1 LAIALP
7 GAGPGVG
14 PAAGQGLNLPGGNS
28 SAPIEITADEGIEW
42 QQKAQAYIARG
53 NAKVVQGDSQV
64 FADTLT
70 AYYQGGGEGQRTHIV
85 RIDAVGAVRLVS
97 PTGTATGTQAIYDVD
112 KGVLV
117 LTGTPRLVTA
127 TDRISARDS
136 LEYWRDR
143 AIVVA
148 RGAAMAVREDKRL
161 SADIL
166 VGYLKRD
173 AQGGEKIDR
182 IDAFDN
188 VAIITPTD
196 IVRGNQGVYNVETG
210 IATLTGSVKI
220 TRGDN
225 QLNGDRA
232 EVDLNSGQ
240 SRLLSG
246 PGGPVRG
253 VFVPDKG
260 QTRPAGPAAPGKQP

>member
-1 LAIALP
+1 
-7 GAGPGVG
+7 
-14 PAAGQGLNLPGGNS
+14 
-28 SAPIEITADEGIEW
+28 
-42 QQKAQAYIARG
+42 
-53 NAKVVQGDSQV
+53 
-64 FADTLT
+64 
-70 AYYQGGGEGQRTHIV
+70 
-85 RIDAVGAVRLVS
+85 
-97 PTGTATGTQAIYDVD
+97 
-112 KGVLV
+112 
-117 LTGTPRLVTA
+117 
-127 TDRISARDS
+127 
-136 LEYWRDR
+136 
-143 AIVVA
+143 
-148 RGAAMAVREDKRL
+148 MAVREDKRL
-161 SADIL
+161 SADVL
-166 VGYLKRD
+166 VGHLARD

-188 VAIITPTD
+188 VAIVTPTD

-220 TRGDN
+220 TRGDS

-260 QTRPAGPAAPGKQP
+260 SGRPGGPAAPGKQP